1 MPFVQILRD
10 FQEAYL
16 SRSLANLRTRRWTH
30 LFSRRFCSRAIWL
43 LLGLSLAAL
52 TGCGA
57 IEDQLNLVPKPPS
70 VEIKRLAHS
79 TTMTPRAQRL
89 FYRQD
94 PKLEPPQLFWEQC
107 KVPHGNIVLGC
118 YIEEPQ
124 GWRGKQS
131 RIIIQNVID
140 PRFSGTM
147 EVTAAHEML
156 HAAYARLEPEE
167 QEELFKQLHAAR
179 AQVKDQRLLNLLKDY
194 EADSKER
201 YAHELYAHLGTEL
214 KDFGNPALEEH
225 FQQFFRDRQ
234 QIVALAKQSG
244 QAVAKFE
251 KQADALEV
259 EIDKLEQQ
267 LIKAKNSLTKVESRL
282 NLLSATVKQHQNK
295 LQQARASAQSAS
307 TKTKA
312 QHLAAKVK
320 REQLAFN
327 RKVENYNRQV
337 KQQKKSITRFNRL
350 VEDYRQKVDTYN
362 QLAWRRWKTME
373 SLSSQAVT
381 SRR

>member
-1 MPFVQILRD
+1 MALVQILRN
-10 FQEAYL
+10 FQGGELPHPRVQFWKAKRFL
-16 SRSLANLRTRRWTH
+16 TRVI
-30 LFSRRFCSRAIWL
+30 FL
-43 LLGLSLAAL
+43 LLGLSLAGL
-52 TGCGA
+52 TSCSVIG
-57 IEDQLNLVPKPPS
+57 EQLNLSPQAPS
-70 VEIKRLAHS
+70 ADVKRLAQS
-79 TTMTPRAQRL
+79 TTMTPLAERL

-118 YIEEPQ
+118 YIEEPG

-131 RIIIQNVID
+131 RIVIQNVID

-156 HAAYARLEPEE
+156 HAAYARLSPVE
-167 QEELFKQLHAAR
+167 QEDLYQQLHVAR
-179 AQVKDQRLLNLLKDY
+179 ERVTDQPLLKLLQDY
-194 EADSKER
+194 QAQSKER

-214 KDFGNPALEEH
+214 KDLGNPALEEH
-225 FQQFFRDRQ
+225 YKQFFGDRQ
-234 QIVALAKQSG
+234 QIVAFAEQSG
-244 QAVAKFE
+244 QAVAKLD
-251 KQADALEV
+251 KQADVLEV

-267 LIKAKNSLTKVESRL
+267 LIKAKQSLEKAEGRL
-282 NLLSATVKQHQNK
+282 NILSAS
-295 LQQARASAQSAS
+295 LEEQQSKVQQTQASVQSAS

-320 REQLAFN
+320 REQLALN
-327 RKVENYNRQV
+327 RKIENYNRQV
-337 KQQKKSITRFNRL
+337 KQQKKSIVRFNLL
-350 VEDYRQKVDTYN
+350 VEDYGKKVETYN

-373 SLSSQAVT
+373 GLSSQSIT